1 MCRRMA
7 RGWDGLI
14 CFLGT
19 TWLRVFLWNIVWR
32 GADSANPYRC
42 CRYYTLYFM
51 GKTSRKHGCLLT
63 FLFGDPMLPFFLL
76 VKPAETMAASL
87 LITYDT
93 PR

>member
-51 GKTSRKHGCLLT
+51 GKTSRKHGRTLTDYIRKLRVSFKLSVNQEKSVVILLGY
-63 FLFGDPMLPFFLL
+63 L
-76 VKPAETMAASL
+76 
-87 LITYDT
+87 
-93 PR
+93 

>member
-14 CFLGT
+14 CFFGT

-32 GADSANPYRC
+32 GADSANPYRY

-51 GKTSRKHGCLLT
+51 GKTSRKHGRLLT
-63 FLFGDPMLPFFLL
+63 DYIRKLRVSFKLSVNQEKSVVILL
-76 VKPAETMAASL
+76 GYL
-87 LITYDT
+87 
-93 PR
+93 